1 MALGAERSRILRMV
15 MRQGLE
21 LTVAGSIVGLVGAM
35 ALTRVMESLL
45 FGVSTTDTVTFAAVP
60 LVLIATA
67 MIASY
72 VPARRATRVD
82 PVVALRDE

>member
-1 MALGAERSRILRMV
+1 MA
-15 MRQGLE
+15 
-21 LTVAGSIVGLVGAM
+21 
-35 ALTRVMESLL
+35 SLL
-45 FGVSTTDTVTFAAVP
+45 FGVSTTDLVTFSVVP

-72 VPARRATRVD
+72 IPALRATRVD